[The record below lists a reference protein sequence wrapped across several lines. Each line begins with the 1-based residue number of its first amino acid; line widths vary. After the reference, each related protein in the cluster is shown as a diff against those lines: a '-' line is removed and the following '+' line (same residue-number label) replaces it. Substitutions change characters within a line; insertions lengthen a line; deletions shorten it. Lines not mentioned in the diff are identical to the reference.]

1 MGLIWQQRPDQVLKS
16 DNLKSSVT
24 VIVEE
29 IRYATEKT
37 RKQRSTVWVPQGQHN
52 WQPALTCWMP
62 VIAGCE
68 RASTQTSAWNLS
80 PSPFSNWLSLWG
92 CNQRGTA
99 CYISIQVVSRIHC
112 FKIVIM
118 LKWKVPAVL
127 GHPCSALKVWRN
139 PGQLHIKAYILFSL
153 AREEE

>member
-1 MGLIWQQRPDQVLKS
+1 MP
-16 DNLKSSVT
+16 DNLKSFVT

-29 IRYATEKT
+29 IRYVTEKT

-52 WQPALTCWMP
+52 WQPALKHWMP
-62 VIAGCE
+62 GIAGCE
-68 RASTQTSAWNLS
+68 GATTQTSAWNLS
-80 PSPFSNWLSLWG
+80 PSPFSNWLPLWG
-92 CNQRGTA
+92 CNQCGAA
-99 CYISIQVVSRIHC
+99 CYISIQLGSRIHC

-127 GHPCSALKVWRN
+127 GHPCSAVQVGRN
-139 PGQLHIKAYILFSL
+139 PGQLHIKAYFFVSL